1 MINHKENTQTRF
13 LPALKTDMMRWP
25 GVQWILIF
33 VAVLMMQDWAK
44 AAPSP
49 RGDDMFKELLKLDKM
64 YSAIAR
70 PRFGKRTE
78 NNPDFQQADYDSQY
92 QSEPELS
99 DWMAVRR

>member
-1 MINHKENTQTRF
+1 
-13 LPALKTDMMRWP
+13 MMRWP

-64 YSAIAR
+64 YSSIAR
-70 PRFGKRTE
+70 PSVRSVSPPMDGRPKVVQRAIMRLQE
-78 NNPDFQQADYDSQY
+78 LDKLYADRAR
-92 QSEPELS
+92 P
-99 DWMAVRR
+99 R